1 MREDLL
7 HYLWRLR
14 RFNQQQLF
22 TTTGEPIQIQ
32 QTGTLNTH
40 AGPDFSNA
48 RIRIGDTLWAGNVE
62 MHLHASEWLSHK
74 HQEDRAYDNVILHVV
89 LDEDQPIF
97 HQSGERIPCL
107 ELRQHIPL
115 KITSIYQKL
124 LHNEHWIPCQHQ
136 FFSASDITK
145 SLWLDRLLVERLEQ
159 KTQVIASTLAKNR
172 NNWEE
177 TFYQYLARNFGIKTN
192 ALPFELLAKNTPIS
206 ILAKHKNFLFQIEA
220 LLFGQAGMLEET
232 LQEDYPLRLQKE
244 YHFLKAKYNLQP
256 LNKEIWKFMR
266 MRPAN
271 FPTIRIAQFAYLIY
285 KSQGLFSKILE
296 VESVEEIY
304 QLFKIELHHY
314 WKAHYQFDKP
324 TKIRNKTLGKTTINL
339 LIINTIVP
347 FLFLYG
353 KLRGGEEYQDKAFR
367 LLEKLPPEKNSII
380 NKWNELGMEAS
391 SAYRTQALLQLKN
404 EYCNKKRCLEC
415 AVGNA
420 ILR

>member
-1 MREDLL
+1 MQEDLL

-14 RFNQQQLF
+14 RFNHQQLF
-22 TTTGEPIQIQ
+22 TTTGEPLEIQ
-32 QTGTLNTH
+32 QTGTLNIH
-40 AGPDFSNA
+40 AGPDFSDA
-48 RIRIGDTLWAGNVE
+48 RVRIGDTLWAGNVE
-62 MHLHASEWLSHK
+62 MHLNASEWLVHK

-97 HQSGERIPCL
+97 RKSGQRIPCL
-107 ELRQHIPL
+107 ELKHHIPL
-115 KITSIYQKL
+115 RVTSTYQKL
-124 LHNEHWIPCQHQ
+124 LHSEHWIPCQYH
-136 FFSASDITK
+136 FFQVTEMTK
-145 SLWLDRLLVERLEQ
+145 SLWLDRLLIERLEQ
-159 KTQVIASTLAKNR
+159 KTEAIADALIKNG

-177 TFYQYLARNFGIKTN
+177 TFYQFLARNFGVKVN
-192 ALPFELLAKNTPIS
+192 ALPFELLAKNTPLN

-220 LLFGQAGMLEET
+220 LLFGQAGMLSDDLE
-232 LQEDYPLRLQKE
+232 EDYPQRLKKE
-244 YHFLKAKYNLQP
+244 YDFLKTKYKLQA

-285 KSQGLFSKILE
+285 KSQRLFSKILE
-296 VESVEEIY
+296 VKSVEEVY
-304 QLFKIELHHY
+304 DLFKVELHHY
-314 WKAHYQFDKP
+314 WKEHYVFSKP

-353 KLRGGEEYQDKAFR
+353 KLRGGEEYKDIAFQ
-367 LLEKLPPEKNSII
+367 LLESLPPEKNSII
-380 NKWNELGMEAS
+380 NNWNTLGMEAT

-415 AVGNA
+415 AIGSA
-420 ILR
+420 ILK